1 MTAFVGCGPHPPCV
15 RCTPPGAVLCTTAD
29 ERNSS
34 QHCSSLDLYACV
46 CLNVAMAASSVLEE
60 DGLAYAVFPA
70 PSAGSALFGSALFG
84 HQLFSVTHIHG
95 DALHWGR
102 PWAALLTTRR
112 AFVARRGRQEVRRSP
127 SPGPSSRSSHL
138 APVVPPAHL
147 GRRPVLPPAGGAR
160 HVRRPSDKQL
170 SRVARCAPLP
180 EAGPACPGAQAGGR
194 QQRRKGCGRRHPGGC
209 LGHHTFASGLPR
221 ALRLLVSGQR
231 QASGR
236 RPAAPRAAS
245 GVGAMCCAP
254 TTREDMWSAS
264 RRR

>member
-1 MTAFVGCGPHPPCV
+1 M
-15 RCTPPGAVLCTTAD
+15 
-29 ERNSS
+29 
-34 QHCSSLDLYACV
+34 
-46 CLNVAMAASSVLEE
+46 
-60 DGLAYAVFPA
+60 
-70 PSAGSALFGSALFG
+70 
-84 HQLFSVTHIHG
+84 
-95 DALHWGR
+95 
-102 PWAALLTTRR
+102 
-112 AFVARRGRQEVRRSP
+112 RRSP

-194 QQRRKGCGRRHPGGC
+194 QQRRAGCGRRHPGGC

-245 GVGAMCCAP
+245 GAGPMRCAP
-254 TTREDMWSAS
+254 TTREDLWSAS
-264 RRR
+264 RPAPALTAPPRCWLCSPRPSQLPPPPPAAHPRISTRCDATRALAPPQRAGGGLPLRCRGVGGRRLLLTHPRRLTSPDGEGGQHPPRQAAQRCTHAPVCCGL